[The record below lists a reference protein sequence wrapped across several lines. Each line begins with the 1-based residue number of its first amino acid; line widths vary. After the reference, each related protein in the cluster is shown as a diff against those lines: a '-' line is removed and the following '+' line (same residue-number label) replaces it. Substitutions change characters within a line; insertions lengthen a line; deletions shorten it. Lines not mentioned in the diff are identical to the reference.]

1 MDGQDYNLEGL
12 LKALCETDGT
22 SGREDKVR
30 DYIISQL
37 GGADYTVDALGNL
50 TVRVKGRKRARNV
63 VMLCAHMDEV
73 GVMATYIRSDG
84 LIKFVTVGGIVPTA
98 LAGKAVRFENGTV
111 GVIGLKP
118 VHVCSADEKL
128 AQPDKKDLCIDIGA
142 ADKAEAAALVSPG
155 DAAVFV
161 SRYTEMGSKVLSK
174 AIDDR
179 VGCAVM
185 LDMIRRGV
193 EYDAVFCFNVQE
205 EVGLRGAKASAFAA
219 APDYAIVLEGTT
231 AADVADAKE
240 EARVCVQGKGA
251 CVSMM
256 DNATVYSPA
265 LFRSALRIAEE
276 NGIPAQLKTAVA
288 GGNEAGS
295 VHVSR
300 TGVKTVTVNVP
311 VRYIH
316 SPSSVCD
323 LRDVAAVRALAEK
336 LTEAFADA
344 NGSEI

>member
-1 MDGQDYNLEGL
+1 MKDL
-12 LKALCETDGT
+12 LKALCSLDGT

-30 DYIISQL
+30 DYIVSQL
-37 GGADYTVDALGNL
+37 GNADCTVDALGNL
-50 TVRVKGRKRARNV
+50 TVNVRGRQRAKNK

-73 GVMATYIRSDG
+73 GVIATFLRPDG
-84 LIKFVTVGGIVPTA
+84 LVKFVTVGGVVSTA
-98 LAGKAVRFENGTV
+98 LAGKAVRFENGTP

-118 VHVCSADEKL
+118 VHVCSPDEKL
-128 AQPDKKDLCIDIGA
+128 ALPDKKDLCIDIGA
-142 ADKAEAAALVSPG
+142 ANKDEAAALVAPG
-155 DAAVFV
+155 DTAVFV
-161 SRYTEMGSKVLSK
+161 SEFTRMGEKVLSK

-185 LDMIRRGV
+185 LDMIRKGV

-205 EVGLRGAKASAFAA
+205 EVGLRGAKTAAFAA

-231 AADVADAKE
+231 AADVADAKD

-256 DNATVYSPA
+256 DNATVYAPA
-265 LFRSALRIAEE
+265 LFRKVLDIAAE
-276 NGIPAQLKTAVA
+276 NGIPAQVKTAVA
-288 GGNEAGS
+288 GGNDAGS

-300 TGVKTVTVNVP
+300 AGVKTVTINVP

-336 LTEAFADA
+336 TLEAFASGNDA
-344 NGSEI
+344 P